1 MDSGEGGFCKTR
13 INISHQQGLEVN
25 QPSMG
30 NYLFPGYLVATIAL
44 AWAGSLK
51 HDSSKELPDFLK
63 RR

>member
-1 MDSGEGGFCKTR
+1 
-13 INISHQQGLEVN
+13 
-25 QPSMG
+25 MG